1 MKYTAEGM
9 STFLATASDRMGED
23 SEDIKL
29 FCDFLTSITA
39 RKKLFVQYNIPAD
52 TLIAETPIWSFEV
65 INKGA
70 DSRTRFFVSLI
81 QDTKVAQ
88 KLIEDPYFMD
98 ISTWLPA
105 DMINKLDCAIENTLI
120 DPVTQETI
128 SVKIID
134 NPLGFYTDPCR
145 PLTWLITE
153 ETLEGKALTIQEA
166 TLELFAMWEFVY
178 LNPYGAPERPKS
190 DPLIPRIK
198 SAGHLRLATLDG
210 KLVDH
215 S

>member
-1 MKYTAEGM
+1 MNYTAEGM
-9 STFLATASDRMGED
+9 STFLNTASERMGED

-29 FCDFLTSITA
+29 FCNFLTSVTA
-39 RKKLFVQYNIPAD
+39 REKLFVQYTIPAN
-52 TLIAETPIWSFEV
+52 TLITEDPIWSFEV

-70 DSRTRFFVSLI
+70 DVRTRFFVSLI
-81 QDTKVAQ
+81 QDIKVAQ

-105 DMINKLDCAIENTLI
+105 DIINNLDCAIENILV
-120 DPVTQETI
+120 DPITQEMI
-128 SVKIID
+128 PVRIID

-153 ETLEGKALTIQEA
+153 QALEGKATTIQEA
-166 TLELFAMWEFVY
+166 TLELFAIWEYVY
-178 LNPYGAPERPKS
+178 LNPYGAPEKPES
-190 DPLIPRIK
+190 NALQIK